1 MFRDLLNT
9 IWALT
14 FNSEEP
20 LRYLVPLALVLGG
33 FVAGFVFE
41 KTVLR
46 WLRKRASQNT
56 WYTDD
61 IIFDSLRYVVTV
73 WFGLAG
79 IALAF
84 YSGVLYFFDP
94 TTQAGREA
102 NATLWQVVTSGLTIV
117 LVASIALLL
126 TRIANGFIR
135 LYTSQVQGLPSSSL
149 LSNVAGIVI
158 FALAGLI
165 ALQSIG
171 VAVAP
176 ILTALGV
183 GGLAVALAL
192 QETLANFFAGIVIIV
207 SRQLRPNDYVRLES
221 GDEGY
226 VTDITWRNTTI
237 RSLTNNTIIVPNST
251 MSSSIITNYYQPGK
265 QLSIVLPA
273 RVGYGTDLER
283 VEEVTLEVGREVLQE
298 VPGCVAESEP
308 LVRYNNFGEISVDF
322 SVILTIR
329 EFVDQFAVQHEFM
342 KRLHR
347 RYAEEGIEIP
357 AVMPGYGTESAPD
370 GASGST
376 RNASS

>member
-1 MFRDLLNT
+1 LFQT
-9 IWALT
+9 ILDSIRQVT
-14 FNSEEP
+14 FWSGEP
-20 LRYLVPLALVLGG
+20 MRYLVPLALVLGG
-33 FVAGFVFE
+33 FLVGFVVE

-73 WFGLAG
+73 WFGLIG
-79 IALAF
+79 ITLAL
-84 YSGVLYFFDP
+84 YGGGLLFFDRD
-94 TTQAGREA
+94 TNT
-102 NATLWQVVTSGLTIV
+102 TLWDLITTGLTIA
-117 LVASIALLL
+117 LIASIAVLLS
-126 TRIANGFIR
+126 RIANGFIK
-135 LYTSQVQGLPSSSL
+135 LYTSQVQSLPSSSL
-149 LSNVAGIVI
+149 LVNVAGIVI
-158 FALAGLI
+158 FTLAGLI

-273 RVGYGTDLER
+273 RVGYGTDLDR
-283 VEEVTLEVGREVLQE
+283 VEEVALEVAREVSQE

-347 RYAEEGIEIP
+347 RYAEEGIEVL
-357 AVMPGYGTESAPD
+357 AVMSGYGTESASD
-370 GASGST
+370 GSSGTARS
-376 RNASS
+376 AP

>member
-1 MFRDLLNT
+1 MFGDLLNG
-9 IWALT
+9 IWELT
-14 FNSEEP
+14 FFSGQAA
-20 LRYLVPLALVLGG
+20 RYAIPLALVIGG
-33 FVAGFVFE
+33 FIVGFIFE

-46 WLRKRASQNT
+46 WLRNRASRNI

-73 WFGLAG
+73 WFGLLG
-79 IALAF
+79 VGLAL
-84 YSGVLYFFDP
+84 YSGGLYFFDYGEGIN
-94 TTQAGREA
+94 TQIR
-102 NATLWQVVTSGLTIV
+102 NVVSTVLTIAFIV
-117 LVASIALLL
+117 SVAVLL
-126 TRIANGFIR
+126 TRIANGFIK

-149 LSNVAGIVI
+149 LSNVSGIVI
-158 FALAGLI
+158 FTLAGLI

-192 QETLANFFAGIVIIV
+192 QDTLANFFAGIVIIV

-251 MSSSIITNYYQPGK
+251 MSNSIITNYYQPGK
-265 QLSIVLPA
+265 QLAITIPV
-273 RVGYGTDLER
+273 RVGYSSDLAR
-283 VEEVTLEVGREVLQE
+283 VEEVTLDVGREVLQE
-298 VPGCVAESEP
+298 VPGCVPETEP

-322 SVILTIR
+322 GVILTIR
-329 EFVDQFAVQHEFM
+329 EFVDQYAVQHEFM

-347 RYAEEGIEIP
+347 RFSEENIEIP
-357 AVMPGYGTESAPD
+357 AVMPAVGTDSAN
-370 GASGST
+370 ATSNGS
-376 RNASS
+376 

>member
-1 MFRDLLNT
+1 MFQSLLDS
-9 IWALT
+9 ILRVT
-14 FNSEEP
+14 FASEQT
-20 LRYLVPLALVLGG
+20 RYLVPLALVLGG
-33 FVAGFVFE
+33 FLFGFILE

-46 WLRKRASQNT
+46 WLRRRASQNI

-73 WFGLAG
+73 WFGLIG
-79 IALAF
+79 VALAL
-84 YSGVLYFFDP
+84 YSEGLYFFD
-94 TTQAGREA
+94 RET
-102 NATLWQVVTSGLTIV
+102 NLTVWNLVTSGL
-117 LVASIALLL
+117 SIAFTISVAVLL
-126 TRIANGFIR
+126 TRIANGFIK
-135 LYTSQVQGLPSSSL
+135 LYTSQVKGLPSSSL
-149 LSNVAGIVI
+149 LSNVSGILI

-165 ALQSIG
+165 ALQSLG

-192 QETLANFFAGIVIIV
+192 QDTLSNFFAGIVIII
-207 SRQLRPNDYVRLES
+207 SRQLQPNDYVKLES

-251 MSSSIITNYYQPGK
+251 MSNSIITNYYQPGK

-273 RVGYGTDLER
+273 RVGYGTDLAR
-283 VEEVTLEVGREVLQE
+283 VEEVTLGVGREVLQE

-308 LVRYNNFGEISVDF
+308 LVRYNNFGEVSVDF

-347 RYAEEGIEIP
+347 RYTEEGIEIP
-357 AVMPGYGTESAPD
+357 AIMPGYGADPAPD
-370 GASGST
+370 GAPDST
-376 RNASS
+376 RSAS

>member
-1 MFRDLLNT
+1 MQSVLDR
-9 IWALT
+9 IYQLT
-14 FNSEEP
+14 FWSGDQST
-20 LRYLVPLALVLGG
+20 RYLIPLVLVLGG
-33 FVAGFVFE
+33 FVAGFIFE

-46 WLRKRASQNT
+46 WLRNRASQNT

-73 WFGLAG
+73 WFGLIG
-79 IALAF
+79 VGLAL
-84 YSGVLYFFDP
+84 YSEGLYFFD
-94 TTQAGREA
+94 RET
-102 NATLWQVVTSGLTIV
+102 NMTVWNLVTSGLTIAFIV
-117 LVASIALLL
+117 SVAVLL

-149 LSNVAGIVI
+149 LSNVSGIVI
-158 FALAGLI
+158 FTLSGLI

-192 QETLANFFAGIVIIV
+192 QDTLANFFAGIVIIL

-251 MSSSIITNYYQPGK
+251 MSNSIITNYYQPGK
-265 QLSIVLPA
+265 QLSITIPV
-273 RVGYGTDLER
+273 RVGYSTDLVR
-283 VEEVTLEVGREVLQE
+283 VEDVTLEVGREVLQE
-298 VPGCVAESEP
+298 VPGCVPETEP

-322 SVILTIR
+322 GVILTIR
-329 EFVDQFAVQHEFM
+329 EFVDQYVVQHEFM

-347 RYAEEGIEIP
+347 RFSEENIEIP
-357 AVMPGYGTESAPD
+357 AVMPAVGTDSAN
-370 GASGST
+370 STSNGS
-376 RNASS
+376 

>member
-1 MFRDLLNT
+1 MFDFLLDP
-9 IWALT
+9 IRQVT
-14 FNSEEP
+14 FWSGGP
-20 LRYLVPLALVLGG
+20 GARFLVPLALVVGG
-33 FVAGFVFE
+33 FIVGFVFE

-46 WLRKRASQNT
+46 WLRRRASQNI

-73 WFGLAG
+73 WFGLIG
-79 IALAF
+79 IALAL
-84 YSGVLYFFDP
+84 YSGSLNFFETGSGDNITLREVIGPVL
-94 TTQAGREA
+94 
-102 NATLWQVVTSGLTIV
+102 TSIFIV
-117 LVASIALLL
+117 SVAVLL
-126 TRIANGFIR
+126 TRIANGFIK

-149 LSNVAGIVI
+149 LANISGIVI
-158 FALAGLI
+158 FALAALI
-165 ALQSIG
+165 TLQSLG

-192 QETLANFFAGIVIIV
+192 QETLANFFAGIVIII

-251 MSSSIITNYYQPGK
+251 MSNSIITNYYQPGK

-273 RVGYGTDLER
+273 RVGYGTDLAR
-283 VEEVTLEVGREVLQE
+283 VEEVTLEVAREVLQE

-357 AVMPGYGTESAPD
+357 AVMPGYGTESASD
-370 GASGST
+370 GSSETTRSAS
-376 RNASS
+376 

>member
-1 MFRDLLNT
+1 MFQT
-9 IWALT
+9 ILDSIRQVT
-14 FNSEEP
+14 FWSGEP
-20 LRYLVPLALVLGG
+20 MRYLVPLALVLGG
-33 FVAGFVFE
+33 FLVGFIFE

-73 WFGLAG
+73 WFGLIG
-79 IALAF
+79 ITLAL
-84 YSGVLYFFDP
+84 YSGGLLFFDRD
-94 TTQAGREA
+94 TNT
-102 NATLWQVVTSGLTIV
+102 TLWDLITTGLTIA
-117 LVASIALLL
+117 LIASIAVLL
-126 TRIANGFIR
+126 TRVANGFIK

-149 LSNVAGIVI
+149 LVNVAGIVI
-158 FALAGLI
+158 FTLAGLI

-251 MSSSIITNYYQPGK
+251 MSNSIITNYYQPAK
-265 QLSIVLPA
+265 QLAIVLPA
-273 RVGYGTDLER
+273 RAGYGTDLAR

-357 AVMPGYGTESAPD
+357 AVMPGYGTESASD
-370 GASGST
+370 GSSGTARSAS
-376 RNASS
+376 